1 VINFCSI
8 DGTVD
13 VEKVS
18 GFLARAGAYVSE
30 NPSPTEEEL
39 RPISFK
45 SLVTFQIK
53 LGWQQTCRIKKAQD
67 ICFMGVNELA

>member
-1 VINFCSI
+1 VVNLCSI

-18 GFLARAGAYVSE
+18 AILAHAGAYVNE

-45 SLVTFQIK
+45 SL
-53 LGWQQTCRIKKAQD
+53 
-67 ICFMGVNELA
+67 